1 MRPDDINAYYYA
13 KNFGKNAM
21 PPFYFKRKF
30 KRLQAYRDRCDQAY
44 LQKRLDYYLKLD
56 SAFQLPEDAVAAKN
70 FKRTKGTGY
79 YLDLKEFLH
88 YFSPDA
94 RFTYHFGDELHI
106 NPYPTLFKA
115 RPLNDK
121 NANSVLF
128 KLNKRRHFR
137 WVSDSRTFE
146 QKKDMVV
153 WRGRSHQKQRR
164 YFVEKYWEN
173 PTFDVGLTDKLHTQ
187 GRHLKGFMD
196 IKTQLEHKFI
206 ACIEGYDVA
215 TNLKWAMSSNS
226 LCIMPKPTCE
236 TWFMEG
242 TLEAEK
248 HYVEVKNDFSD
259 MEEKMQYYIR
269 RPKEAQAIIAN
280 AHRHVAQFKN
290 RRTEDLL
297 CFMVLEKYFEL
308 SGQTDFLRFCRP

>member
-21 PPFYFKRKF
+21 PSFYFRRKF
-30 KRLQAYRDRCDQAY
+30 RKLQAYRAQCDQDY
-44 LQKRLDYYLKLD
+44 LQRRLDYYLKLD
-56 SAFQLPEDAVAAKN
+56 SGFELPPDAVTVKN

-88 YFSPDA
+88 YFSPDTKFA
-94 RFTYHFGDELHI
+94 YHFGDELHV
-106 NPYPTLFKA
+106 NPHPTLFKA
-115 RPLNDK
+115 RPLNAK
-121 NANSVLF
+121 NSNSVLF

-137 WVSDSRTFE
+137 WVKDSRSFE
-146 QKKDMVV
+146 EKKDMVV

-164 YFVEKYWEN
+164 DFVEKFYKK
-173 PTFDVGLTDKLHTQ
+173 PGFDVGLTDNKH
-187 GRHLKGFMD
+187 GEESYMKDFMD

-242 TLEAEK
+242 TLEAGK
-248 HYVEVKNDFSD
+248 HYVEVRDDFSD
-259 MEEKMQYYIR
+259 MEEKMHHYIEN
-269 RPKEAQAIIAN
+269 PKEAKEILEH
-280 AHRHVAQFKN
+280 AHAHVAQFKN
-290 RRTEDLL
+290 RQREDVL
-297 CFMVLEKYFEL
+297 CFMVLEKYAQL
-308 SGQTDFLRFCRP
+308 SGQGHFLRFGTE